1 MINKTTAE
9 KLEKLKK
16 QELTSPDYYDNN
28 IDFLMEMLNFI
39 DYEKNNLKTTG
50 LIEYQKF
57 IKKYLNAKK

>member
-16 QELTSPDYYDNN
+16 QELTSPDYYVNN

-57 IKKYLNAKK
+57 IKKYLNAK